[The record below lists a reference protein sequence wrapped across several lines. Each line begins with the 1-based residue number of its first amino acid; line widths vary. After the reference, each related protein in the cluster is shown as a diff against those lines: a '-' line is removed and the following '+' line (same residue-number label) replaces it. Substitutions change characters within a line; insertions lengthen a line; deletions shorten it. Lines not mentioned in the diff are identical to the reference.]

1 MVRNENSKVQIVEN
15 GKDLIDQ
22 ISREPDKT
30 IILWIVVSGSSLERM
45 CDACVAIISK
55 TSRIVAYFEAQADI
69 ERYIQNSAV
78 RVNGKLKYCLTQNLE
93 SVLSATVTDSI
104 LWEDGPLDKLSLK
117 EKFDERRQ
125 RNAEKKEGRRPVKI
139 LLEFW

>member
-1 MVRNENSKVQIVEN
+1 MP
-15 GKDLIDQ
+15 
-22 ISREPDKT
+22 REPGKT
-30 IILWIVVSGSSLERM
+30 IILVIVVPGSSLERM

-55 TSRIVAYFEAQADI
+55 ANRIVAYFEAQVDI

-78 RVNGKLKYCLTQNLE
+78 RFNGKLKYCLTQNLE
-93 SVLSATVTDSI
+93 NVLSAAVTDSI

-117 EKFDERRQ
+117 ESFDERRQ

>member
-1 MVRNENSKVQIVEN
+1 
-15 GKDLIDQ
+15 
-22 ISREPDKT
+22 
-30 IILWIVVSGSSLERM
+30 M

-125 RNAEKKEGRRPVKI
+125 RKAEKKEGRRPVKI